1 MRKPSVEEPL
11 WLTRLKA
18 GDPAEMDK
26 FLETAGLGLRQMAG
40 LPDPNEL
47 LEDAPY
53 DYRSSKEVKSDRG
66 RIHNRR
72 CKKSV
77 LYEQPAPVETAPTG
91 CGAASPGGR
100 VAPHDEKELQF
111 QVGGAKS
118 STNAG
123 KDTSVDLS
131 QCDGY
136 DWRVLLR
143 LFRRSQFVFSKKF
156 LNLEAALQSGPGLLD
171 LFSGARGFSKCF
183 TQTAGSWS
191 VCFDL
196 KHHEDENLLDPEL
209 QRILLQLINKGFF
222 RAMASSPVCA
232 SFSTAITPPWRTL
245 AFPAGRPDITE
256 EQRAKIQI
264 GQDQLRFT
272 IALVRACLV
281 CKVVFWI
288 ENPATSWFWK
298 QQDELSWDGILT
310 NPGVAFL
317 TVDQCRFGTPWRKRA
332 KFLTNSHVRNQKVS
346 CTCLRPHT
354 VLRGRCKSRKVNY
367 TKLAEAYPRAL
378 CSVLGSAIAID
389 VGAFADRRR
398 LDVGACAKAAPI
410 LESYGYEQFRAG
422 FPLHYYRQLAAHI
435 QKEFP
440 LVRPYMSIAWCVVNK
455 WEHFEPVQHRTPMPE
470 PLLRAMCSLALL
482 WKWKRVAAMLLLT
495 FYSISRIGEVLR
507 AAREDL
513 LTPRD
518 LLSERQVLYLKIR
531 NPKSRGRGPKTQY
544 SSCDEPEV
552 VAFISAVFARTPS
565 SEALYPSSASAFRR
579 RFDALL
585 KFLSIEK
592 KHRVTP
598 GSLRGGGAVWGHRQK
613 IPIDELCW
621 KMRLQHTKTLR
632 YYLQEVAAESILP
645 SVNDDSRQMIL
656 LLQGLLPPL
665 LQEFASD

>member
-1 MRKPSVEEPL
+1 M
-11 WLTRLKA
+11 
-18 GDPAEMDK
+18 
-26 FLETAGLGLRQMAG
+26 QM
-40 LPDPNEL
+40 
-47 LEDAPY
+47 
-53 DYRSSKEVKSDRG
+53 
-66 RIHNRR
+66 
-72 CKKSV
+72 
-77 LYEQPAPVETAPTG
+77 
-91 CGAASPGGR
+91 
-100 VAPHDEKELQF
+100 
-111 QVGGAKS
+111 QVGGAKAS
-118 STNAG
+118 SDRG
-123 KDTSVDLS
+123 GDMQGDLS
-131 QCDGY
+131 QCTGY
-136 DWRVLLR
+136 DWRMMLR

-156 LNLEAALQSGPGLLD
+156 PNLEAALQSGPGLLD

-183 TQTAGSWS
+183 TQTATTWS

-196 KHHEDENLLDPEL
+196 KHHEDENLLAPEL
-209 QRILLQLINKGFF
+209 QRILLQLISKGFF

-245 AFPAGRPDITE
+245 AFPAGKPDITA

-272 IALVRACLV
+272 IALVKACLA
-281 CKVVFWI
+281 CKVIFWI
-288 ENPATSWFWK
+288 ENPATSWFWR
-298 QQDELSWDGILT
+298 QQGELSWLDVLAERDVG
-310 NPGVAFL
+310 FL
-317 TVDQCRFGTPWRKRA
+317 TVDQCRFGTPWRKRT
-332 KFLTNSHVRNQKVS
+332 KFLTNSHVGSQKVI
-346 CTCLRPHT
+346 CNCQQPHI

-389 VGAFADRRR
+389 VGAIADRRR
-398 LDVGACAKAAPI
+398 LDVGACARAATLKIGEAQHPGPRRRQQKQRTSNLEDFDLLEPQTVAMRQKFWLDFTQWIEHQLGAGALHWCLSAPILLVKI

-440 LVRPYMSIAWCVVNK
+440 LVRPYISIAWSVVNK
-455 WEHFEPVQHRTPMPE
+455 WEHFEPVQHRTPIPE

-482 WKWKRVAAMLLLT
+482 WKWRRVAAMLLLT
-495 FYSISRIGEVLR
+495 FYSISRVGEVLR

-513 LTPRD
+513 LTPLD

-544 SSCDEPEV
+544 SSCDEAEV
-552 VAFISAVFARTPS
+552 VAFISAVFAGMSS

-585 KFLSIEK
+585 KFLGIEK
-592 KHRVTP
+592 KHRITP

-632 YYLQEVAAESILP
+632 YYLQEVAADSILP

-665 LQEFASD
+665 LHEFASD